1 MGRKKKYKVLK
12 LPSQFDELES
22 YIQENQMKLTEHVLE
37 SIDHAINND
46 LKFIEVFQFKRSKF
60 SVTITEDTYSEN
72 IDNIYDLYIN
82 LEKYEFCENVL
93 NIGKKLLD
101 KKYDKKI

>member
-1 MGRKKKYKVLK
+1 MGRKRKYKVLK
-12 LPSQFDELES
+12 LPSQFEELES
-22 YIQENQMKLTEHVLE
+22 HIQKNLMQLTEHVLE
-37 SIDHAINND
+37 SINHAIDND
-46 LKFIEVFQFKRSKF
+46 LKFVEVFQFKRSKF
-60 SVTITEDTYSEN
+60 SVTITDDSYSDN
-72 IDNIYDLYIN
+72 LDNIYKLYIN